1 MDKMGSERLS
11 MKTEQDYET
20 GPDPITQNKT
30 NVTSRKITLAPR

>member
-11 MKTEQDYET
+11 METEQDYET